1 MESPERELLRSQPDL
16 QNSKSPHYVR
26 GVPPPAPLVFTPPKS
41 LTLSCVN
48 CDTEMTPD
56 HQCKLV
62 EPTKGAVEESAPEEG
77 AAVGKS
83 ENDAERKHRMRWM
96 KRLETR
102 TDDLALKSRLI
113 ESLQDAYR
121 TPESVLSN
129 EDLDAVKDRFL
140 EGALSPAQFLDELQS
155 LPLNK

>member
-1 MESPERELLRSQPDL
+1 
-16 QNSKSPHYVR
+16 
-26 GVPPPAPLVFTPPKS
+26 
-41 LTLSCVN
+41 
-48 CDTEMTPD
+48 
-56 HQCKLV
+56 
-62 EPTKGAVEESAPEEG
+62 
-77 AAVGKS
+77 
-83 ENDAERKHRMRWM
+83 MRWI

-113 ESLQDAYR
+113 ESLQAAYR

-155 LPLNK
+155 LLLNK